1 MRKPIIS
8 IVVPVYNAGNYLCQC
23 IESLRAQ
30 TYVNIE
36 IILVDD
42 GSKDHSREIC
52 LEFAEKDQRI
62 HYYYQNNAGAAV
74 ARNNGIAHATGDY
87 IGFVDSDDYI
97 DSDMYEVL
105 LDAIVKNDAQ
115 VAQILSRRV
124 TDDGMIINQE
134 LIDRTENN
142 PSVVYS
148 SDEAIEH
155 YLIGNHSLWSHLYDS
170 TLFQSVR
177 IPEGMSGE
185 DLAIVIPLY
194 CQCNKVVKI
203 NQYKY
208 NYRFNPNSVTNT
220 PLNQRKINLF
230 YEYERQLHVYKN
242 NQLYR
247 KILIYTMSKTLSAIV
262 NSLILSG
269 DNGFDHDEKYF
280 RKKIIQ
286 YYKEFE
292 TNDFVDKTQIHK
304 LKLYLRNRFLYKA
317 MLIIKRKYFHKK
329 LLYGEE

>member
-1 MRKPIIS
+1 MSKPKIS
-8 IVVPVYNAGNYLCQC
+8 IVVPVYNAGNYLYQC

-42 GSKDHSREIC
+42 GSKDQSREIC

-62 HYYYQNNAGAAV
+62 HYYYQNNAGAAA
-74 ARNNGIAHATGDY
+74 ARNNGIDHATGDY

-105 LDAIVKNDAQ
+105 LDAIVNNDAQ

-142 PSVVYS
+142 PPVVYS
-148 SDEAIEH
+148 SEEAIEH
-155 YLIGNHSLWSHLYDS
+155 YLIGNHSLCSHLYDS

-230 YEYERQLHVYKN
+230 HEYERQLEEYGYNSFYKTV
-242 NQLYR
+242 LTFT
-247 KILIYTMSKTLSAIV
+247 ISKTLAG
-262 NSLILSG
+262 ILNAMVLYG
-269 DNGFDHDEKYF
+269 DNGFSENEAFFKS
-280 RKKIIQ
+280 
-286 YYKEFE
+286 
-292 TNDFVDKTQIHK
+292 K
-304 LKLYLRNRFLYKA
+304 LKYYWDAFKRNKYINEKQLQKYSIYLKSRILYKV
-317 MLIIKRKYFHKK
+317 MLIVKRKFYKRP
-329 LLYGEE
+329 LYGEE

>member
-8 IVVPVYNAGNYLCQC
+8 IVVPVYNAGKYLCQC

-155 YLIGNHSLWSHLYDS
+155 YLIGNHSLCSHLYDS

-194 CQCNKVVKI
+194 CQCNKAIKI

-230 YEYERQLHVYKN
+230 HEYERQLEEYCYNSFYKTV
-242 NQLYR
+242 LTFT
-247 KILIYTMSKTLSAIV
+247 ISKTLAG
-262 NSLILSG
+262 ILNAMILYG
-269 DNGFDHDEKYF
+269 DNGFSENEAFFKS
-280 RKKIIQ
+280 
-286 YYKEFE
+286 
-292 TNDFVDKTQIHK
+292 K
-304 LKLYLRNRFLYKA
+304 LKYYWDAFKRNKYINEKQLQKYSIYLKSRILYKV
-317 MLIIKRKYFHKK
+317 MLIVKRKFYKRP
-329 LLYGEE
+329 LYGEE